1 MYTPTKFE
9 IMGQEIKIE
18 YSNCI
23 QKLGAVG
30 LWSPDD
36 QVITIATHDVSGK
49 EYSEEM
55 MTQVFLHEK
64 IHCILHFLSY
74 HELNGDEKF
83 VDTFAHC
90 LQQTMNTER

>member
-1 MYTPTKFE
+1 MYTPESFE
-9 IMGQEIKIE
+9 IMGQKITIE

-23 QKLGAVG
+23 QKMGAVG
-30 LWSPDD
+30 MWIADE
-36 QVITIATHDVSGK
+36 QRIIIATHDISGN

-55 MTQVFLHEK
+55 MTQVYLHEK

-74 HELNGDEKF
+74 HDLNGDEKF

-90 LQQTMNTER
+90 LHQTNNTEK